1 MNRRVTLKTI
11 AFVIGLYFVLEF
23 LLPDKIGGDFDSFE
37 VGSPAPVALDGG
49 ILVLYTGRYKKGIGG
64 VGRMIPDP
72 QAPSSL
78 VRNPDSPVMHRSLFV
93 PYDRRGMEQLD
104 AVTIGD
110 EIILTYIGY
119 NNDNQPTLCHA
130 SSSDGGE
137 SFRKCGPVLFSTNG
151 PPAPSILQRNGRL
164 PGRLMLYAME
174 YRDTSYEMDVIL
186 NVPDTGFTLWHASGK
201 TLTNLLLESSPRI
214 NIGTLCGIMDVFDA
228 HGDDNDRIL
237 YFANGKDIVTF
248 QPGVDSE
255 PQRYPYSTNNGEI
268 VSLRVGPDGSTL
280 YVDTSLQVTPEQPE
294 KSLRQTA
301 LCTAVLP
308 PGTDTPVTPQPFKS
322 VGTFGTPTYLSR
334 ATNWAGQ
341 AMQIIGAF
349 GMFIA
354 LINLMMFHGKKLSR
368 REEGSYNSLIFISG
382 LLYMAIFTAFIQ
394 VEEPLRF
401 FKVGVDFGYNSI
413 MVPMGAAV
421 FSMITFYLI
430 SAAYRSFR
438 IRSLEAALLM
448 IAAVIVMM
456 GQMPIGEWA
465 TMYLPERLAFLKLP
479 WLSQKILTVI
489 NAAAYRGV
497 WIGMLVGMFAISLRI
512 WLGIDNSVYAGVEKN
527 D

>member
-1 MNRRVTLKTI
+1 MNRRTALKTV

-37 VGSPAPVALDGG
+37 VGSPAPVARDGR
-49 ILVLYTGRYKKGIGG
+49 ILVFYTGHYKKGIGG

-72 QAPSSL
+72 HAVSGL
-78 VRNPDSPVMHRSLFV
+78 VRNPDSPVMHRTLFV

-104 AVTIGD
+104 AVTVGD
-110 EIILTYIGY
+110 TILLTYIGY
-119 NNDNQPTLCHA
+119 NNDNQPTLCYA

-137 SFRKCGPVLFSTNG
+137 SFRKLGPVLFTTNG
-151 PPAPSILQRNGRL
+151 PPASSIFQRNGRL
-164 PGRLMLYAME
+164 PGRLMLYALD
-174 YRDTSYEMDVIL
+174 YRDASFEVDVIL
-186 NVPDTGFTLWHASGK
+186 NVPDIGFTLWHAAGK
-201 TLTNLLLESSPRI
+201 TLTNMLLESAPRI
-214 NIGTLCGIMDVFDA
+214 NVGTLCGIMEVFDA
-228 HGDDNDRIL
+228 HGSGTNRIL

-248 QPGVDSE
+248 QPGIDSE
-255 PQRYPYSTNNGEI
+255 AHRYPYSTNTGEI
-268 VSLRVGPDGSTL
+268 VSLRVGPDSKTL
-280 YVDTSLQVTPEQPE
+280 YVDTSLQVTPDKPE
-294 KSLRQTA
+294 ESLRKTA
-301 LCTAVLP
+301 LCTAVFP
-308 PGTDTPVTPQPFKS
+308 PGPDTPVMPQPFKS

-334 ATNWAGQ
+334 ATNWAGR
-341 AMQIIGAF
+341 AMQIVGAM
-349 GMFIA
+349 GVFIA
-354 LINLMMFHGKKLSR
+354 LINLMIFHGKKLAR
-368 REEGSYNSLIFISG
+368 REKGGYNSLIFIGG
-382 LLYMAIFTAFIQ
+382 LLYMAVFAAFTQ
-394 VEEPLRF
+394 VEEPLNF

-456 GQMPIGEWA
+456 GQMPVGEWA